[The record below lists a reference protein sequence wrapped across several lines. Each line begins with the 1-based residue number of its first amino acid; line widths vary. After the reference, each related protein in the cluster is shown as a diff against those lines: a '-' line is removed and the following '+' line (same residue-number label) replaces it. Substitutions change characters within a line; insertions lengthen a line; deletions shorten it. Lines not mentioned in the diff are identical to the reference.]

1 VVGSNHVAQAQV
13 LAKRIPNAEYK
24 VLKGQ
29 SHGFFWQ
36 SPEDTNEWILQ
47 WIRNHA

>member
-1 VVGSNHVAQAQV
+1 VGSNHVAQAQV
-13 LAKRIPNAEYK
+13 LAKRIPSAEYK

-36 SPEDTNEWILQ
+36 APGETNEWILQ
-47 WIRNHA
+47 WVRNHA